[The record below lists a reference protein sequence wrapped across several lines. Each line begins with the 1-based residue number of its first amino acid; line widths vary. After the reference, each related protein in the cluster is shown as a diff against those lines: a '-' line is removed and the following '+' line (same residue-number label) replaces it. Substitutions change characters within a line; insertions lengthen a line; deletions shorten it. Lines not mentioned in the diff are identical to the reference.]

1 MDNRKMDKEL
11 DSCRNRLARKAYHL
25 IIITIFW
32 FSLWSY
38 GPAQELEPGSFTRAP
53 LRLHIF
59 ILGYAYSTGNILM
72 DRSLPIEDSRA
83 KLHSISLGYAQV
95 FSLFGQMA
103 MFNVVVPVATGT
115 WRGLVEEEPTSVSRN
130 GLGDPILNFS
140 VNFFGAPALSGRSF
154 LAHREKFILGGSL
167 RMRAPLGQYDE
178 TKLINLGTNRWM
190 FRPAFGGSIKLNKWA
205 LEANV
210 SSWFFTRNPN
220 FYGGND
226 LIQKPLYALQLHV
239 IYQFRPGLWIAV
251 SAGRSNGGNL
261 VINDI
266 EQENAQKN
274 SRFGA
279 TLALPLSGPH
289 GINLVFTTGV
299 STRFGADFDTFG
311 IVYKYRWTSG
321 K

>member
-1 MDNRKMDKEL
+1 
-11 DSCRNRLARKAYHL
+11 
-25 IIITIFW
+25 
-32 FSLWSY
+32 
-38 GPAQELEPGSFTRAP
+38 
-53 LRLHIF
+53 
-59 ILGYAYSTGNILM
+59 
-72 DRSLPIEDSRA
+72 
-83 KLHSISLGYAQV
+83 
-95 FSLFGQMA
+95 MA
-103 MFNVVVPVATGT
+103 MFNVVVPMATGT
-115 WRGLVEEEPTSVSRN
+115 WRGLVEEESTSVSRN
-130 GLGDPILNFS
+130 GLGDPILNLS
-140 VNFFGAPALSGRSF
+140 VNFFGAPALSGRNF

-167 RMRAPLGQYDE
+167 RVRVPLGQYDDS
-178 TKLINLGTNRWM
+178 KLINLGTNRWM
-190 FRPAFGGSIKLNKWA
+190 FRPAIGGSVKLNKWV

-261 VINDI
+261 VLNDI
-266 EQENAQKN
+266 ELENAQKN

-311 IVYKYRWTSG
+311 IVYKYAWISG
-321 K
+321 KSQP